1 MRERFLRGGGGV
13 RLGRGGRAKWWKGGV
28 GGREDMRLDEPLDVR
43 FISSQ
48 PLFRGA
54 EVVVGVGDDG
64 RTE

>member
-1 MRERFLRGGGGV
+1 MRFGRGGG
-13 RLGRGGRAKWWKGGV
+13 AKWWKGGV
-28 GGREDMRLDEPLDVR
+28 GGREDMRLDEPLEVR